1 MIHKQIYNSS
11 FFSTTGRISR
21 GIFIERILLIT
32 VLFLLT
38 YSILLHYAGEN
49 KSSFLVYDEHLIRYF
64 LISLWMLCSLI
75 QYIKRIHDCSRSFI
89 QSLKNP
95 FIIFTKGTYGSNK
108 YGLLSDDI
116 YYIKGVKDFNKDEFL
131 AYQKKGNRRAFR
143 SLFLLFSA
151 IIMIFVFRMYNP
163 SITTPPVTFITQDS
177 TIHSISDTTS
187 PTTSFDTNKDTLIK
201 RKVYDTTFTLTI
213 TRNGITNKVIDT
225 KRTFS
230 KLDSTETSEI
240 KKIYILPTPGPTPP
254 KPRPTPPKP
263 GTYPRPPS
271 IISEPDKTNTNG
283 GANNGKKRKGR
294 KINTNPENPSFREK
308 FN

>member
-64 LISLWMLCSLI
+64 LISLWMLFSLI

-131 AYQKKGNRRAFR
+131 AYQKKGNQRAIR
-143 SLFLLFSA
+143 SLLLIIFA
-151 IIMIFVFRMYNP
+151 IIMILVFRMYNP
-163 SITTPPVTFITQDS
+163 SITSPPEVTYIKDSTKAIKVIIQTVTSPPEATYIKDS
-177 TIHSISDTTS
+177 TINQ
-187 PTTSFDTNKDTLIK
+187 P
-201 RKVYDTTFTLTI
+201 
-213 TRNGITNKVIDT
+213 
-225 KRTFS
+225 
-230 KLDSTETSEI
+230 
-240 KKIYILPTPGPTPP
+240 
-254 KPRPTPPKP
+254 
-263 GTYPRPPS
+263 
-271 IISEPDKTNTNG
+271 SEPDGGTPNTYSG
-283 GANNGKKRKGR
+283 PTHGKNPRSQYQLNKSLKEQIE
-294 KINTNPENPSFREK
+294 KINKATEEIYNKNNYEDEGYDDIDIDEEYDDDDI
-308 FN
+308 

>member
-49 KSSFLVYDEHLIRYF
+49 KSSFLLYNEHLIRYF
-64 LISLWMLCSLI
+64 LISLWMLFSLI

-131 AYQKKGNRRAFR
+131 DYQ
-143 SLFLLFSA
+143 
-151 IIMIFVFRMYNP
+151 
-163 SITTPPVTFITQDS
+163 
-177 TIHSISDTTS
+177 
-187 PTTSFDTNKDTLIK
+187 
-201 RKVYDTTFTLTI
+201 
-213 TRNGITNKVIDT
+213 
-225 KRTFS
+225 
-230 KLDSTETSEI
+230 
-240 KKIYILPTPGPTPP
+240 
-254 KPRPTPPKP
+254 
-263 GTYPRPPS
+263 
-271 IISEPDKTNTNG
+271 
-283 GANNGKKRKGR
+283 
-294 KINTNPENPSFREK
+294 
-308 FN
+308 

>member
-49 KSSFLVYDEHLIRYF
+49 KSSFLLYNEHLIRYF
-64 LISLWMLCSLI
+64 LISLWMLFSLI

-131 AYQKKGNRRAFR
+131 DYQKKGNRRAFR

-163 SITTPPVTFITQDS
+163 PVTTPPVTIITQDS
-177 TIHSISDTTS
+177 YIHSFSDTLVIDSTL
-187 PTTSFDTNKDTLIK
+187 PNKDTLIK
-201 RKVYDTTFTLTI
+201 RKVYDTTFILTI
-213 TRNGITNKVIDT
+213 AKNGNNEVVNT

-240 KKIYILPTPGPTPP
+240 KKIYILPTTRPTPP

-271 IISEPDKTNTNG
+271 IISEPYKTNTNG
-283 GANNGKKRKGR
+283 GANNGKKTKGR
-294 KINTNPENPSFREK
+294 KINTNPEKPSFREK